1 MLFRSHQSS
10 EGQLPS
16 ADHGA
21 IADQEPPANHDP
33 SQGQTPTKAQDGAQE
48 RPSSHHASPH
58 PQQLVSQGVSF
69 FSGLAETLKSAEATQ
84 QLVDSIVETDKE
96 TGEAHLKIPVGS
108 KDTVMQMLTL
118 FGKLMN
124 K

>member
-1 MLFRSHQSS
+1 M
-10 EGQLPS
+10 
-16 ADHGA
+16 
-21 IADQEPPANHDP
+21 
-33 SQGQTPTKAQDGAQE
+33 
-48 RPSSHHASPH
+48 
-58 PQQLVSQGVSF
+58 
-69 FSGLAETLKSAEATQ
+69 
-84 QLVDSIVETDKE
+84 VDSIVETDKE